1 MLKSASEPALS
12 GKNLLVVMDPI
23 QDIQYQKDTTLALLW
38 AAHDMGWQLFYAE
51 QRDLYLLQGKAMGSL
66 RRLEVFRDPE
76 GWFALDE
83 PQTLPLA
90 TMQTILMRKDPP
102 FDSQFVYTTYILEQA
117 EREGCLVVNRPQ
129 SLRDCNEKVFATR
142 FPECCPPVL
151 VSREPHLLRSFHK
164 EHRDVIF
171 KPLDG
176 MGGSRIFR
184 CREDDPNV
192 SVILETLTNHGSE
205 FIMAQRFIPAIS
217 QGDKRILVVDG
228 EAVPY
233 CLARIPASGE
243 TRGNLAAG
251 GRGVAQPLSERDHW
265 IVSQVA
271 PTLKE
276 KGLLFVG
283 LDVIGD
289 YLTEINVTSPT
300 CAREIDKAFDTRI
313 GERLITAIEQK
324 LML

>member
-1 MLKSASEPALS
+1 MLKSASELALS

-83 PQTLPLA
+83 PEALPLA

-151 VSREPHLLRSFHK
+151 VSREPQLLRSFHK
-164 EHRDVIF
+164 EHGDVIF

-251 GRGVAQPLSERDHW
+251 GRGVAQPLSEHDHW

-313 GERLITAIEQK
+313 GERLISAIEQQ
-324 LML
+324 LRL